1 MYTHCLFP
9 NSNSNPSI
17 FYFHIYFWFPLYRN
31 VTNNAVYGLLIESG
45 DGANAMVY
53 VNGEVTIDNNSDGI
67 GADVDS
73 GSNLN
78 VVVNEGATLTSCK
91 NTDYDIT
98 GNIESDTNVAFSGD
112 GTYVCD
118 QSKVLFT
125 GDGNETVV
133 EPTCQPCPLGLA
145 IGPVPPSP

>member
-1 MYTHCLFP
+1 M
-9 NSNSNPSI
+9 
-17 FYFHIYFWFPLYRN
+17 
-31 VTNNAVYGLLIESG
+31 LIESR
-45 DGANAMVY
+45 DGANATVY
-53 VNGEVTIDNNSDGI
+53 VDGEVIIDNNSSAPIIPQDI
-67 GADVDS
+67 GVQVYVAS

-78 VVVNEGATLTSCK
+78 VVVNEGATLTSCS

-133 EPTCQPCPLGLA
+133 TPVCQACPLGTF
-145 IGPVPPSP
+145 